1 MVEKKLIQD
10 TIIELLDANV
20 DKESIISTLKDIGVD
35 EGEINQ
41 NYNEIINSRKSKS
54 EDKEEKTKESTQEE
68 ENKESTQEEEE
79 NKESTQE
86 EEENKESTQEEE
98 KNKESIQEEENKENT
113 NEINIEDKHEKE
125 LKETADDVDNINK
138 DFEKTQKNNLNSKDI
153 SFEISKNSEDIKYIH
168 EQLSDLKAQVSALT
182 KITKDVLSTTRDIL
196 NKL

>member
-54 EDKEEKTKESTQEE
+54 EDKEEKT
-68 ENKESTQEEEE
+68 KESTQEEEE